1 MEYRVNVYEIARDAK
16 PEARP
21 TPAGDFAVSAD
32 TVEDAR
38 RAALDRLARDGRP
51 VRSFSFT
58 ADGGL
63 AAVVLPKAL
72 PVPPPHAARRPKGGR

>member
-16 PEARP
+16 PEAKP

-51 VRSFSFT
+51 VRSLSFT
-58 ADGGL
+58 TDGSL
-63 AAVVLPKAL
+63 AAVVMPPAK
-72 PVPPPHAARRPKGGR
+72 PVPLPRAARKPRGGR